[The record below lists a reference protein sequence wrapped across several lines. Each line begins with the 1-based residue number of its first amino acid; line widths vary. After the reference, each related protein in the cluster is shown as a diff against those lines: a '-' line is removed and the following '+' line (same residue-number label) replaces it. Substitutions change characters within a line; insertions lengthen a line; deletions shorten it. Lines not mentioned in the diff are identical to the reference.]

1 MPRGFGPP
9 PAVPRIRAPRAEY
22 AAGPFGGGPPI
33 TLILYRIVPYDIVI
47 DREQMSQVAAG
58 YEDPG
63 VAVLGSHSALE
74 IMDGAKDEG
83 FRTTVYCQEGRQTP
97 YQRFTRVADK
107 VVVFDKFPDMAS
119 PEEQR
124 RIIGRPDIVVPH
136 RSLAVYLGYDTLE
149 NDFAVPIFG
158 NRRLFRAEERSE
170 EKGQYY
176 MLRRAGLRL
185 PAVLEDPRDIDR
197 PCIVK
202 AQEKER
208 HLERAFFVVSSYDD
222 YKEKSSRAMS
232 RGTIDAEGL
241 ARASIEELAI
251 GTYMNF
257 NYFASPLTGM
267 VDFMGVERR
276 LQTNIMD
283 YNALPAAQ
291 QAQIDVELQNIEV
304 GHTPASVR
312 ESLLEKVITMGDRF
326 ARAARRDF
334 APGVIGPFSLQ
345 SVITKDLEMVVYDVS
360 LRVPG
365 NPILATTTPYT
376 KYQYGETFGVGRRIA
391 MELRKAVA
399 EGRLADVVT

>member
-1 MPRGFGPP
+1 MRSGVLPTTVSGRWLGAADPRLDQIPILAGGM
-9 PAVPRIRAPRAEY
+9 ARAMIERSRMAE
-22 AAGPFGGGPPI
+22 
-33 TLILYRIVPYDIVI
+33 L
-47 DREQMSQVAAG
+47 AAG
-58 YEDPG
+58 YENPG
-63 VAVLGSHSALE
+63 ISVLGSHSALE

-97 YQRFTRVADK
+97 YQRFSRVADE
-107 VVVFDKFPDMAS
+107 VVVLEKFAEMAS
-119 PEEQR
+119 VPEQR

-136 RSLAVYLGYDTLE
+136 RSFAVYLGYDTLE
-149 NDFAVPIFG
+149 SDFAVPIFG

-170 EKGQYY
+170 ERGQYY

-185 PAVLEDPRDIDR
+185 PQVFEDPKDIDR

-202 AQEKER
+202 VQER
-208 HLERAFFVVSSYDD
+208 DRSLERAFFVVSSYGD
-222 YKEKSSRAMS
+222 YVTKSERAIA
-232 RGTIDAEGL
+232 RGTIDAGGL
-241 ARASIEELAI
+241 AEASIEELAI

-257 NYFASPLTGM
+257 NYFASPLTGQ
-267 VDFMGVERR
+267 VDFMGIERR

-304 GHTPASVR
+304 GHTPATVR
-312 ESLLEKVITMGDRF
+312 ESLLESVMDMGDRF
-326 ARAARRDF
+326 ARAARDDF
-334 APGVIGPFSLQ
+334 SPGIIGPFSLQ

-365 NPILATTTPYT
+365 NPILSTTTPYT

-391 MELRKAVA
+391 MELRRAISD
-399 EGRLADVVT
+399 GRLADVVT